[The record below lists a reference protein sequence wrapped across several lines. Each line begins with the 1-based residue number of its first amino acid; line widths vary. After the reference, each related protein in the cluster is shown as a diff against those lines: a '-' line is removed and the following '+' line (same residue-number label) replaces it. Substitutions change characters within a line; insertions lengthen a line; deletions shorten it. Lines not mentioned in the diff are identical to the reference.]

1 MNTKNITDLL
11 VELDIKSDTITDPCS
26 ATARSAAE
34 AIRHTLKLQSLL
46 QSSSDKAWAVAKS
59 LQAQVN
65 ILQEGI
71 TSVLSQTGLPDDIV
85 NILHETN
92 TRLLEHRES

>member
-1 MNTKNITDLL
+1 MKNLTDLL

-26 ATARSAAE
+26 ATARIAAE
-34 AIRHTLKLQSLL
+34 AIRHTLKLQDLL
-46 QSSSDKAWAVAKS
+46 KSSSDKAWAVAKS
-59 LQAQVN
+59 LQTQVD
-65 ILQEGI
+65 ILQKGI
-71 TSVLSQTGLPDDIV
+71 DSVLSQTGLPDDIV